1 MWKMSNGHRIH
12 SNSWDGIRGNWHI
25 LLLIYDWLYN
35 MTFIDNQITLGY
47 TIPINAIWVFRYI
60 SKIRVHFGFAI
71 KKSQR
76 HRSVNWWDIMIRFDI
91 EHAEWHIVIF
101 SRKSVIYRLSLNAV
115 KPICV
120 HKNGHYVG
128 ETSTSVSCVAFCMWA
143 SEYLKY
149 ARLPRRGGTAREV
162 AVPCWRSATFR
173 RLPRCQAGN
182 RMVHNCF
189 CQPLRQMTNYFHN

>member
-101 SRKSVIYRLSLNAV
+101 SRKSVRYRLSLNAV
-115 KPICV
+115 KTHLCSQKWPLCRGNVNISFMRSILHV
-120 HKNGHYVG
+120 SIRISEIRTAPSARRHRTGSGGSMLAVGHFPATATMPGRQQNG
-128 ETSTSVSCVAFCMWA
+128 TQLLLSAAKTNDK
-143 SEYLKY
+143 L
-149 ARLPRRGGTAREV
+149 LP
-162 AVPCWRSATFR
+162 
-173 RLPRCQAGN
+173 
-182 RMVHNCF
+182 
-189 CQPLRQMTNYFHN
+189 